1 MEHAPQTSPQPFSS
15 GGSGSGSHL
24 PGELPLTPGRGTQCV
39 EGPWQMPIAHKRDP
53 TAAVCHGLTPPPPCT
68 CRCPHRT
75 TAHPCPRAHRGTTP
89 LCQCPPCLRPCKVMC
104 RWASVGSQTDGT
116 CTGPAPQAPPCVRPI
131 PDHRSLCKG
140 GGRAAGQIGDQHAAD
155 TQTAHHAAFS
165 TVPTRQLLGSANAET
180 TPARAPAAAAD
191 RKQRPDATCEGKN
204 G

>member
-1 MEHAPQTSPQPFSS
+1 MALATGVLHSNQPALMEHAPQTSPQPFSS

-53 TAAVCHGLTPPPPCT
+53 TAAVCHGLTPPPHAPAAAHT
-68 CRCPHRT
+68 APPHT
-75 TAHPCPRAHRGTTP
+75 RAHAHTAAPRHCASALP
-89 LCQCPPCLRPCKVMC
+89 ASAHVKVMC

-180 TPARAPAAAAD
+180 TPARAP
-191 RKQRPDATCEGKN
+191 
-204 G
+204 